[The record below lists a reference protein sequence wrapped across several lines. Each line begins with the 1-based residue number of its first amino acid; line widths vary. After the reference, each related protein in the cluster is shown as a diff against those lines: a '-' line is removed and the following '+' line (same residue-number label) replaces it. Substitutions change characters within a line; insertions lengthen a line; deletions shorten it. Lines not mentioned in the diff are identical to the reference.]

1 MPYPAG
7 LIENNEK
14 NPLSSNN
21 KNDLKH
27 EVMDDNE
34 TSEDNQKDVISDNE
48 NLDKD
53 NERWN

>member
-1 MPYPAG
+1 M
-7 LIENNEK
+7 K
-14 NPLSSNN
+14 KPLSSNN

-34 TSEDNQKDVISDNE
+34 TSEDKQKDVISPNE

-53 NERWN
+53 NER